1 MGIPSLFIWFNYSL
15 QVYMASKLLFL
26 ETQYFYWVWQAII
39 FFASFHLVMLWA
51 IVLFTSFYLVM
62 LQAILFFIL
71 YIISSGH
78 APSNRILYITY
89 NPNHNQFRV
98 SIKLSSYWVTTELL
112 KCPIQADM
120 MDHLSTTESWVT
132 TLQSRPG
139 RRQGLW
145 RRDDSSMPWL
155 YWRTSPTSA
164 QKFDYLIE

>member
-1 MGIPSLFIWFNYSL
+1 
-15 QVYMASKLLFL
+15 
-26 ETQYFYWVWQAII
+26 
-39 FFASFHLVMLWA
+39 
-51 IVLFTSFYLVM
+51 M

-120 MDHLSTTESWVT
+120 MEILSYNSAKHTWEEAVTLKEERYQHAVAVLEDFSHLC
-132 TLQSRPG
+132 P
-139 RRQGLW
+139 
-145 RRDDSSMPWL
+145 
-155 YWRTSPTSA
+155 
-164 QKFDYLIE
+164 